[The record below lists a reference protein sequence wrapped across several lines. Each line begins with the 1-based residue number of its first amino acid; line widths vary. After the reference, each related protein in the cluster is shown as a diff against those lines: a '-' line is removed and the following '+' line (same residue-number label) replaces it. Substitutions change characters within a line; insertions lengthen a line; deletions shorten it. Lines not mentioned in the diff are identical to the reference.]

1 MDCQYVSKKTLK
13 KIAATKENIMA
24 VKSMD
29 KV

>member
-1 MDCQYVSKKTLK
+1 MGCRYVSKKTLK
-13 KIAATKENIMA
+13 KIAVTKEDIMA